1 MSNEYTEAE
10 LLSHNVGE
18 DEIWEIADAKITF
31 SNGDIY
37 EGPIKDGAKHGLG
50 KTTFV
55 CTRPDSCIE
64 CKYAEVNYNN
74 GVAHG
79 PGEEVLSTHYVGQIA
94 TKFIG
99 TWENGKKVS
108 GTWYKEDNEYP
119 FWPCPETFDA
129 SGEKISFEHVYCKS
143 GFQQVFIDLTTE
155 GFSVPDGNSS
165 YQFSDG
171 SVYDGDWVNN
181 AMHGQGKITLM
192 SGRIYEGSWD
202 NGLPHGTGIDD
213 VPESEDK
220 LMLPPHT
227 YEGQFVHGSE
237 SGIGKVTFHDSGDIY
252 EGDIIMGH
260 MTGQGKLTK
269 TDGTINEGTFEDG
282 IFQG

>member
-55 CTRPDSCIE
+55 CTRPETCIE

-108 GTWYKEDNEYP
+108 GVWHKDGEEYP
-119 FWPCPETFDA
+119 FWPCPETFDTD
-129 SGEKISFEHVYCKS
+129 EQKISYEHSYCKP
-143 GFQQVFIDLTTE
+143 GLKPVYVDLTTE

-181 AMHGQGKITLM
+181 AMHGQGKIEFIN
-192 SGRIYEGSWD
+192 GIAYEGLWE
-202 NGLPHGTGIDD
+202 NGLPHGAGGKFGPID
-213 VPESEDK
+213 
-220 LMLPPHT
+220 
-227 YEGQFVHGSE
+227 
-237 SGIGKVTFHDSGDIY
+237 GKVFECQAVYGSATGTGKITFDTGDIY
-252 EGDIIMGH
+252 EGEIRMGKEY
-260 MTGQGKLTK
+260 GQGKLTK
-269 TDGTINEGTFEDG
+269 ADGTINEGTFKDG
-282 IFQG
+282 IFKG